1 MELKSSQ
8 KKQGERRQNRQQSR
22 WTTTQTLSLGDEQ
35 ELFVLDTSGSEP
47 PRRLS
52 GVFVGLCSAA
62 NQNVSLCFC
71 TSYITITWELSFIP
85 SQMSYCV
92 TLWLHSHPIKI
103 PTC

>member
-1 MELKSSQ
+1 MQLKSSQ
-8 KKQGERRQNRQQSR
+8 TKNREKDAKTDNSQ
-22 WTTTQTLSLGDEQ
+22 WTTTQTLSLGGEQ
-35 ELFVLDTSGSEP
+35 DLFVLDTNGSEP
-47 PRRLS
+47 PRRLG

-62 NQNVSLCFC
+62 DQNVSLCFC
-71 TSYITITWELSFIP
+71 TSHITISWELSFIP